1 MTTAQPLQIPFTEF
15 HETGN
20 FIHSQTTKLPKFQEN
35 TQNIWNFQKNNVPL
49 RVNKQNSQKKS
60 HMPTLTWIGKEKV
73 VNHHL
78 DVPFRVLDRQYTF
91 GDTPDSGN
99 KIIHGD
105 NLEALKALLPEYE
118 GKIKCIYI
126 DPPYN
131 TGNEKW
137 VYNDNVNDP
146 HIRKWLG
153 QVVGSEMDDLT
164 RHDKW
169 LCMMYPRLVL
179 LQRLLSEDGS
189 IFISIDDN
197 EVSSLRFLC
206 HEIFGQ
212 NNYIN
217 QISIKSKVSSG
228 ASGGGED
235 KKLKKNTEYILW
247 YVKCKDSFN
256 FVPIKEKIPL
266 QDYIE
271 EHKKS
276 GTGFYYTRV
285 ITDYGQ
291 REYLGT
297 IKDGTGGDIHI
308 YKHHDY
314 KFSNIGQLSKSENC
328 SEKQIYEKYINDI
341 FMVTNAQSTIPAR
354 VSEFVGA
361 KGMLISY
368 DYVPSTGRKKGQK
381 ETKFIWNET
390 LVVWLRDSALIDKS
404 GVYKTEVIGTLWD
417 DLSWGRLD
425 LEGGI
430 TFKNGKKPI
439 QLIQRL
445 FEMAGINKDDIVLD
459 SFAGS
464 GSTAHAVLDYNFRKN
479 TNNSFILVEMCDYVD
494 TITSQRIKNVIAGYQ
509 SGKNAVE
516 GTGGSFD
523 FYELGDTLF
532 DPKTENLNDNAD
544 TEQIRQYV
552 WYSET
557 HAPYI
562 APTAEHHPYWLGT
575 DQRTNY
581 YFYYIKGEETC
592 LSWDFLR
599 TLTPERDKAEMYII
613 YADRCVLTESEMQQL
628 NIRFKKIPRDIK
640 RV

>member
-1 MTTAQPLQIPFTEF
+1 
-15 HETGN
+15 
-20 FIHSQTTKLPKFQEN
+20 
-35 TQNIWNFQKNNVPL
+35 
-49 RVNKQNSQKKS
+49 
-60 HMPTLTWIGKEKV
+60 MPTLTWIGKEKV

-179 LQRLLSEDGS
+179 LQKLLKDDGA

-197 EVSSLRFLC
+197 ELYFLKC
-206 HEIFGQ
+206 ICDEIFGKA
-212 NNYIN
+212 NYLCSICIKN
-217 QISIKSKVSSG
+217 DSRARPYNSISVTHEYLLVYTGANFIANSLHDKSKKFQYKDEFGGYDLYELRNRNSDFNSDNRPNLYYPFWVNPNNEIEKSLFEIDLVEHEGWIKFYPQESQGIKTVWRWGKEKAQENLNTVIFGRKAVGGWQVVKKYRDDIYALPSVWDDADVSS
-228 ASGGGED
+228 D
-235 KKLKKNTEYILW
+235 
-247 YVKCKDSFN
+247 
-256 FVPIKEKIPL
+256 
-266 QDYIE
+266 
-271 EHKKS
+271 
-276 GTGFYYTRV
+276 R
-285 ITDYGQ
+285 
-291 REYLGT
+291 
-297 IKDGTGGDIHI
+297 
-308 YKHHDY
+308 
-314 KFSNIGQLSKSENC
+314 
-328 SEKQIYEKYINDI
+328 
-341 FMVTNAQSTIPAR
+341 
-354 VSEFVGA
+354 
-361 KGMLISY
+361 
-368 DYVPSTGRKKGQK
+368 
-381 ETKFIWNET
+381 
-390 LVVWLRDSALIDKS
+390 
-404 GVYKTEVIGTLWD
+404 GTL
-417 DLSWGRLD
+417 
-425 LEGGI
+425 
-430 TFKNGKKPI
+430 TMKKFFNNKRVFAFPKSPE
-439 QLIQRL
+439 LIQRCL
-445 FEMAGINKDDIVLD
+445 QLASDPDSIILD

-464 GSTAHAVLDYNFRKN
+464 GTTAHAVLNLNKQDGGNRK
-479 TNNSFILVEMCDYVD
+479 FILVELGDYAEN
-494 TITSQRIKNVIAGYQ
+494 ITAERVRRVISGYGE
-509 SGKNAVE
+509 GKNAVE